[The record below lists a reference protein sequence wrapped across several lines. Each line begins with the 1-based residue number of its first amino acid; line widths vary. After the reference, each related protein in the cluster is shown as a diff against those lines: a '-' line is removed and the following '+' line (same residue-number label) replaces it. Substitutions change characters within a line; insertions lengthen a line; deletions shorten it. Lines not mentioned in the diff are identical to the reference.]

1 MSKEYSTDKI
11 RNIALVGH
19 SGTGKTTLNEELHYF
34 MGSISKPGSV
44 ESKNTISDITDEEK
58 ERLVSI
64 YWSVNF
70 GEFQNCKVNVI
81 DCPGMGDFVGQVR
94 SSLRVVEGAIV
105 MVDAVDGIEM
115 ETEKM
120 WKYADEYNV
129 PRVCFVNKMDKEN
142 ANFYKVLDEISE
154 KFQKPAVAIDIPF
167 GQGNDFKGVID
178 LVHMKAYIP
187 EQGSTK
193 VKQTE
198 IPEDLN
204 EQALEFRDKLI
215 EVIAETDDDLTMKFL
230 EGEKLTPEEIKSGLN
245 KGITDGNS
253 ILVTCGSSEK
263 GIGIAR
269 LLELIIEEFPTPDF
283 YKEAE
288 GCVPGKSGEKIKRK
302 FSSDDNFSALV
313 FKTHIDQYSGKL
325 NYFKVISGSI
335 SSDAEILISNK
346 QEKIKFA
353 HIYTMKAGKLVEVP
367 KLNAGDIGVVSKL
380 DEIDNGNTLCDTK
393 NLIEYPELNM
403 PQPVY
408 ALAIHAAEKKDEDKM
423 NELLQRATE
432 EDPTFHVQ
440 FNSETKQ
447 NVISGLGELQLNT
460 ILDQLKKKYKIE
472 VNTELPRVAYRETVT
487 KSAKAE
493 YRHKKQSGGHGQ
505 FGEVWIELDPIKDG
519 KGLADL
525 EFINKIVGGSI
536 PKQFIP
542 AVEKGII
549 EGMNEGNLGKY
560 PVTDIKVTVY
570 DGKYHPVDSN
580 ELSFKL
586 AARGALRAAID
597 KANPVLLEPVMEVEI
612 FVDKNLMGNILS
624 DITSRRGRVLGM
636 ESEGGDESSPTQIIK
651 ANIPQAETQRYIID
665 LRSMTG
671 GKATFEMRFSHYE
684 SITGRDA
691 ELVLQKR
698 KKELEE
704 E

>member
-1 MSKEYSTDKI
+1 MAKEYTTDKI

-19 SGTGKTTLNEELHYF
+19 SGTGKTTLNEEMHYF
-34 MGSISKPGSV
+34 MGSISKPGRI
-44 ESKNTISDITDEEK
+44 ESKNTISDITDEEQ

-64 YWSVNF
+64 YSSINF
-70 GEFQNCKVNVI
+70 GEYENHKINVI

-105 MVDAVDGIEM
+105 MVDAVDGIQM

-120 WKYADEYNV
+120 WKFAEEYKV
-129 PRVCFVNKMDKEN
+129 PRVCLVNKMDKEN
-142 ANFYKVLDEISE
+142 ANFYKVLDEIGE
-154 KFQKPAVAIDIPF
+154 KFKKSAVAIDIPL
-167 GQGNDFKGVID
+167 GQGDDFKGVID

-187 EQGSTK
+187 EEGTTK
-193 VKQTE
+193 VKQTD
-198 IPEDLN
+198 IPDDMM
-204 EQALEFRDKLI
+204 EQATELRDKLM
-215 EVIAETDDDLTMKFL
+215 EVIAETDDELTMKFL
-230 EGEKLTPEEIKSGLN
+230 EGEKLTPEEIKSGLS

-269 LLELIIEEFPTPDF
+269 LLELIIEEFPAPTF
-283 YKEAE
+283 YPEIE
-288 GCVPGKSGEKIKRK
+288 GHAIGKAGEKISRK
-302 FSSDDNFSALV
+302 TSVDEKFSALV
-313 FKTHIDQYSGKL
+313 FKTHIDQYSGRL
-325 NYFKVISGSI
+325 NYFKVISGSV
-335 SSDAEILISNK
+335 SSDSEIFVANK
-346 QEKIKFA
+346 QEKLKFG
-353 HIYTMKAGKLVEVP
+353 HIFTSKAGKLVEIS
-367 KLNAGDIGVVSKL
+367 KLNAGDIGVVSKI
-380 DEIDNGNTLCDTK
+380 DDIDNGNTICDPK
-393 NLIEYPELNM
+393 SLIEYPELKM
-403 PQPVY
+403 PQPVF

-447 NVISGLGELQLNT
+447 NVISGLGELQLNI
-460 ILDQLKKKYKIE
+460 ILEQLKKKYKIE
-472 VNTELPRVAYRETVT
+472 VNTETPRIAYRETIG

-505 FGEVWIELDPIKDG
+505 FGEVWIMLDPVKDG
-519 KGLADL
+519 KGLSEL
-525 EFINKIVGGSI
+525 EFINKIVGGAI

-542 AVEKGII
+542 AVEKGIV
-549 EGMNEGNLGKY
+549 EGMTEGNLGKY
-560 PVTDIKVTVY
+560 PVTDIKVTLY
-570 DGKYHPVDSN
+570 DGKFHPVDSN

-597 KANPVLLEPVMEVEI
+597 KATPVLLEPIMEVEI

-624 DITSRRGRVLGM
+624 DVTSRRGRVLGM
-636 ESEGGDESSPTQIIK
+636 ESEGGDESSPTQVIK

-684 SITGRDA
+684 PITGRDA
-691 ELVLQKR
+691 DIVLQKR
-698 KKELEE
+698 AKELEE